1 MKCSKCGATI
11 SDTANFCTECGM
23 PVQKQNEE
31 SIQNQEIQSD
41 DSKEDSQKDD
51 IQESKPLDNP
61 MESDSKSEQSQK
73 ESAEKK
79 IEQGVCP
86 NCGEKIRK
94 GASFCVG
101 CGMPI
106 QQQNVESI
114 SKQDVQSDDLKSN
127 APIGNAQ
134 ESEQSNASQESY
146 VIYEQPQKHK
156 TLKAFIRALTA
167 VIAGIALLYVCLA
180 GYALFKS
187 VFSISEGE
195 ELSLAE
201 TKSYISPDL
210 KLFDLQGDVKECWQS
225 SSLGRMDEITLV
237 FDRDGRLTN
246 IRNRRSY
253 RDDIEGDGV
262 HYGLARDNEGRI
274 VQFHQVGVFDLGDEI
289 NIHYNENGLVAK
301 ENGHYIVTP
310 FEITYSYLNGKL
322 INSVFETYY
331 EDGDHLK
338 ITYTFSFDNVDE
350 YGNWLTCKTYSKI
363 SSYNEDTGEI
373 YEESQDEMT
382 ITRKI
387 DYFSDNQNY
396 EEARRTNSDV
406 DFSSNQ
412 LENKASKFSEWLY
425 GKWEGHLSTV
435 ETTYLEIFSNGTVT
449 EKVIQNDGK
458 VFDKRGEY
466 ELYNDTIS
474 IIFNNVDDRKRKR
487 IYLLDEKKK
496 KIKFGHIFG
505 GDIYLEKIK

>member
-1 MKCSKCGATI
+1 MKCSNCGATI
-11 SDTANFCTECGM
+11 SDVANFCTKCGM
-23 PVQKQNEE
+23 PVQKQNKE
-31 SIQNQEIQSD
+31 SIQSQEPQSD
-41 DSKEDSQKDD
+41 DSKEDSLNED
-51 IQESKPLDNP
+51 ILENRPLDSP
-61 MESDSKSEQSQK
+61 MESNRDSEQPQK
-73 ESAEKK
+73 ETTGKEVG
-79 IEQGVCP
+79 QRVCP
-86 NCGEKIRK
+86 NCGEKLRE
-94 GASFCVG
+94 GARFCVG
-101 CGMPI
+101 CGMLI
-106 QQQNVESI
+106 QQQNVEPTP
-114 SKQDVQSDDLKSN
+114 KQDVLSDDSKSN
-127 APIGNAQ
+127 ATIGSTQ
-134 ESEQSNASQESY
+134 ETNHSNSSQESY
-146 VIYEQPQKHK
+146 VIYEQPQKNK
-156 TLKAFIRALTA
+156 TLKAFIRALAA
-167 VIAGIALLYVCLA
+167 VIAGIVLLYVCLA
-180 GYALFKS
+180 GFALFKS
-187 VFSISEGE
+187 VFSSSESE

-201 TKSYISPDL
+201 TKRYISPDL

-237 FDRDGRLTN
+237 FDREGKLTN

-301 ENGHYIVTP
+301 ENGYYIVTP
-310 FEITYSYLNGKL
+310 FEITYNYLNGKL

-338 ITYTFSFDNVDE
+338 ITYTFSFENMDK
-350 YGNWLTCKTYSKI
+350 YGNWLTCKKYSKI

-387 DYFSDNQNY
+387 AYFSDNQNY
-396 EEARRTNSDV
+396 EKAEITNSDV

-435 ETTYLEIFSNGTVT
+435 ETTCLEIFSNGTVT